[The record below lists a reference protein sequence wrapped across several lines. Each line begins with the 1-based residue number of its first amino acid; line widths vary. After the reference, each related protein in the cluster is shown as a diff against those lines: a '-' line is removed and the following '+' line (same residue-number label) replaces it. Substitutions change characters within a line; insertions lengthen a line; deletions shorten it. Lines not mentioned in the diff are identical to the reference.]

1 MQVIYLAAEIM
12 LDVNNKPIL
21 QQVKIVTNTEA
32 YEEALEYRKLT
43 QELRMMNDRS
53 LLKIKNCSYL

>member
-1 MQVIYLAAEIM
+1 MIYLAAEIM